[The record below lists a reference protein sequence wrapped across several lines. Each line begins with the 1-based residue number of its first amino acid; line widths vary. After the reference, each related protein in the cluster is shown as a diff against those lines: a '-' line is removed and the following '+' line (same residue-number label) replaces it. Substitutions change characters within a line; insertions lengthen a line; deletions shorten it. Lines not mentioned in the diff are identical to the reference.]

1 MISNSKDLAVYR
13 RQLALAEDALVSLHE
28 RVYHRNPR
36 NYAVFAESYIDM
48 ILKLRA
54 EILEDRCTPTTFGNP
69 WPDASHLT
77 MSFVPDGTQ
86 VGLQRPPIDD
96 RQRG

>member
-1 MISNSKDLAVYR
+1 MITNYKDLAVVR

-28 RVYHRNPR
+28 GVHHRNPR

-54 EILEDRCTPTTFGNP
+54 EI
-69 WPDASHLT
+69 DAFLGIA
-77 MSFVPDGTQ
+77 PQPEAAPEENGPNGQDGAS
-86 VGLQRPPIDD
+86 PPMPQAAGPVS
-96 RQRG
+96 R